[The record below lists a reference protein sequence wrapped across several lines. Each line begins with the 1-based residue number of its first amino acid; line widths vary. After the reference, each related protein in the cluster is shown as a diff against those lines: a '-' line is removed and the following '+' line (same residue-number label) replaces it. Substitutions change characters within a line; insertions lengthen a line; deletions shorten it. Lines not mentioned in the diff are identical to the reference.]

1 LDAETMSDDP
11 VAVLLQLAFIAVLYL
26 FLLWVARSSLK
37 DLRRGSARD
46 VAVASE
52 LRADRGGGPPLI
64 VVEGGG
70 GLRAGA
76 VFAVNGSMTIG
87 RSPQTDVQID
97 DRFASARHA
106 RVIEREGVY
115 YLEDMG
121 STNGTYLN
129 GRRVSAVELLRPEDR
144 FRIGDTE
151 FRYQQ

>member
-1 LDAETMSDDP
+1 MSDDP

-37 DLRRGSARD
+37 DLRRGSSRD
-46 VAVASE
+46 DDHAPRE
-52 LRADRGGGPPLI
+52 LVGDHAGSPPLI
-64 VVEGGG
+64 VAEGGG

-106 RVIEREGVY
+106 RVSEREGVY
-115 YLEDMG
+115 FLEDMG

-129 GRRVSAVELLRPEDR
+129 GRRVTSLERLRPEDR

>member
-1 LDAETMSDDP
+1 MSDDP

-37 DLRRGSARD
+37 DLRRSTAPDDGHVPR
-46 VAVASE
+46 E
-52 LRADRGGGPPLI
+52 LVGDRGGSPPLI

-76 VFAVNGSMTIG
+76 VFAVSGSMTIG

-97 DRFASARHA
+97 DTFASARHA
-106 RVIEREGVY
+106 RVSERDGLY

-129 GRRVSAVELLRPEDR
+129 GRRVGSLELLRPEDR

>member
-1 LDAETMSDDP
+1 MSNDP
-11 VAVLLQLAFIAVLYL
+11 VAALLQLAFIAVLYL
-26 FLLWVARSSLK
+26 FLLWVARSSLR
-37 DLRRGSARD
+37 DLRRSAAREDGHVPRELVGDRSGS
-46 VAVASE
+46 
-52 LRADRGGGPPLI
+52 PPLI
-64 VVEGGG
+64 VAEGGG

-76 VFAVNGSMTIG
+76 AFAVNGSMTIG
-87 RSPQTDVQID
+87 RAPQSDVQID

-106 RVIEREGVY
+106 RVSERDGLY

-129 GRRVSAVELLRPEDR
+129 GRRVGSVELLRPEDR

>member
-1 LDAETMSDDP
+1 MSDDP

-37 DLRRGSARD
+37 DLRRSSARGD
-46 VAVASE
+46 GQSRRELVAE
-52 LRADRGGGPPLI
+52 RGGGAPLI

-76 VFAVNGSMTIG
+76 VFAVNGIMTIG

-97 DRFASARHA
+97 DRFASAQHA
-106 RVIEREGVY
+106 RVSEQDGLY

-129 GRRVSAVELLRPEDR
+129 GKRVGSLELLRPEDR
-144 FRIGDTE
+144 FRIGDTQ

>member
-1 LDAETMSDDP
+1 MSDDP

-37 DLRRGSARD
+37 DLRRGTARD
-46 VAVASE
+46 ERQSPRELVSDQVA
-52 LRADRGGGPPLI
+52 GPPLI

-76 VFAVNGSMTIG
+76 AFAVNGSMTIG

-106 RVIEREGVY
+106 RVIERDGLY

-129 GRRVSAVELLRPEDR
+129 GRRVGALELLRSEDR

>member
-1 LDAETMSDDP
+1 MSDDP

-37 DLRRGSARD
+37 DLRRGAGRD
-46 VAVASE
+46 DAHAPRE
-52 LRADRGGGPPLI
+52 LAADHAGGPPLI
-64 VVEGGG
+64 VAEGGG

-87 RSPQTDVQID
+87 RSPRTDVQID

-106 RVIEREGVY
+106 RVIEQGGLY

>member
-1 LDAETMSDDP
+1 MSDDP

-37 DLRRGSARD
+37 DLRRGSAREEGQ
-46 VAVASE
+46 VPRE
-52 LRADRGGGPPLI
+52 LVGEHGGSPPLI
-64 VVEGGG
+64 VAEGGG

-76 VFAVNGSMTIG
+76 VFAVNGAMTIG

-97 DRFASARHA
+97 DNFASARHA
-106 RVIEREGVY
+106 RVSERDGLY

-129 GRRVSAVELLRPEDR
+129 GRRVSSLELLRPEDR

>member
-1 LDAETMSDDP
+1 MSDDP

-37 DLRRGSARD
+37 DLRRSTARD
-46 VAVASE
+46 DRQGARELVA
-52 LRADRGGGPPLI
+52 DQIGGPPLI

-70 GLRAGA
+70 GLRSGA
-76 VFAVNGSMTIG
+76 TIAVNGSMTIG

-106 RVIEREGVY
+106 RVIERDGLY

-129 GRRVSAVELLRPEDR
+129 GRRVGAVELLRPEDR

>member
-1 LDAETMSDDP
+1 MSNDP

-37 DLRRGSARD
+37 DLRRSTARD
-46 VAVASE
+46 
-52 LRADRGGGPPLI
+52 DRDGPREIVDEHSGSPPLI

-97 DRFASARHA
+97 DTFASARHA
-106 RVIEREGVY
+106 RVVEQEGLY

-129 GRRVSAVELLRPEDR
+129 GRRVGSLELLRPEDR